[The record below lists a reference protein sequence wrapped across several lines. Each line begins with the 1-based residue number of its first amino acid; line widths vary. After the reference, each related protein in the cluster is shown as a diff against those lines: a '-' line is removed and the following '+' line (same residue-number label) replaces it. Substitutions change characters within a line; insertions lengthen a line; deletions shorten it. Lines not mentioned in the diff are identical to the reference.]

1 MPGNGLGGLLGGAAP
16 RAGLGGLL
24 GGAAPRA
31 GLGGLLGGAAPRAG
45 LGGILGGL
53 TKSGINWGGLL
64 TNTQKTLSI
73 INQAIPVF
81 YQVKPIWNNAK
92 TMFRVMGEMGKINNN
107 RSSNDTQSTSTTTV
121 DSQSKNTN
129 ETKNEPKNE
138 TKNETKPAFVNEPQ
152 FFI

>member
-1 MPGNGLGGLLGGAAP
+1 MFNRFPMYQPFGGFSGAMPGNGLGGLLGGAAP

-45 LGGILGGL
+45 LGGLLGGL
-53 TKSGINWGGLL
+53 TRSGINWGGLL

-81 YQVKPIWNNAK
+81 
-92 TMFRVMGEMGKINNN
+92 
-107 RSSNDTQSTSTTTV
+107 
-121 DSQSKNTN
+121 
-129 ETKNEPKNE
+129 
-138 TKNETKPAFVNEPQ
+138 
-152 FFI
+152 